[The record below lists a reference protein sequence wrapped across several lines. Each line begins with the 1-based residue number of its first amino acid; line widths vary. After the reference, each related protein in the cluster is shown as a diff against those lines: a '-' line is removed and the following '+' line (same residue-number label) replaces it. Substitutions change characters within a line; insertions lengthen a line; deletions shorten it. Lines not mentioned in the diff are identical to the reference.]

1 MDRYEVRKLVE
12 ECFKLGGKYKL
23 SKALSPND
31 MSNLI
36 DVLWEYMED
45 VEDSFVYKRELE
57 ELQKKIKALNDKS
70 GQRVRCIKALPN
82 RRALVQLGPIKEE
95 ILVSP
100 NVDISKLKTGVEVL
114 VIGNGDGRLLAEVKG
129 HDIYDGRVS
138 RVQRVLDD
146 ERVVIDDGGH
156 ELIMKVADWVFCKEG
171 DEVRYELESQMVLE
185 VLGAK
190 ENGGFSLAEVP
201 DVSFKDVK
209 GLEEEKKYLQERLIY
224 PTVYREK
231 FSKYGLKP
239 LRAALFHGPPG
250 CGKTFMAKAIFN
262 EMLSL
267 RKKYAN
273 VRGTSDH
280 RGFFLINGPEVLS
293 KWAGNTEAAIRKI
306 FDEARQMAET
316 TGFPS
321 VIFWDEIESITGK
334 RKDTATYTPEKTVV
348 PTLLAEL
355 QGVDSSQDVVL
366 IGATNRPD
374 LIDPALMRPGRLGDA
389 ILEIPRPDKE
399 AALEIIN
406 AEFVRGEIPKSL
418 QKLINNGLKEKLVAH
433 IYDNETPLAVAT
445 LKSGKKLPLM
455 RQEQASGAIFTQ
467 LGEELVRNTCI
478 SEIQET
484 DAITIEGAIE
494 LAENIMLNQIGVLD
508 AGVKSGF
515 TFNTEDYVLDVSLSA

>member
-1 MDRYEVRKLVE
+1 MDRFEIRKIVE
-12 ECFKLGGKYKL
+12 ECFRSGGKYQL
-23 SKALSPND
+23 SKVLVPDD
-31 MSNLI
+31 MSHLI
-36 DVLWEYMED
+36 DVLWDYMEEAD
-45 VEDSFVYKRELE
+45 EGHVYRRELE
-57 ELQKKIKALNDKS
+57 ELRKRVKALNDKS
-70 GQRVRCIKALPN
+70 GQRVRCVKALPN

-95 ILVSP
+95 IMVTP
-100 NVDISKLKTGVEVL
+100 DVDMDKLKPGTEVL
-114 VIGNGDGRLLAEVKG
+114 VIGSGEGRVLAGIRE
-129 HDIYDGRVS
+129 HEIYDGRVS

-190 ENGGFSLAEVP
+190 ERGSFSLSEVP
-201 DVSFKDVK
+201 DVSFEDVK
-209 GLEEEKKYLQERLIY
+209 GLEAEKKYLQERLIY
-224 PTVYREK
+224 PTVYRQK

-262 EMLSL
+262 EMLRL
-267 RKKYAN
+267 REKYAN
-273 VRGTSDH
+273 VKGTSDQ

-306 FDEARQMAET
+306 FDEARLMAET

-355 QGVDSSQDVVL
+355 QGVDSDQDVVL

-389 ILEIPRPDKE
+389 ILEIPRPTKE
-399 AALEIIN
+399 AALDILKM
-406 AEFVRGEIPKSL
+406 EFTRGEVPQSL
-418 QKLINNGLKEKLVAH
+418 QKLIDDGLTERLAAH
-433 IYDNETPLAVAT
+433 VYDNETPLAVAT

-455 RQEQASGAIFTQ
+455 RQEQASGALFAQ

-478 SEIQET
+478 SEIQ
-484 DAITIEGAIE
+484 DSDPITIEGAIE